1 MSDSVKDTSYQDF
14 TLICLR
20 KNLIKE
26 PVKVGNI
33 GLDLGGVVEHDG
45 VVHHGGVIVWVE
57 SNIEPTANN
66 IIRTFNTLK
75 CEN

>member
-1 MSDSVKDTSYQDF
+1 M
-14 TLICLR
+14 ICLR

-33 GLDLGGVVEHDG
+33 SLDLRGVVEHDG
-45 VVHHGGVIVWVE
+45 VVHHGGVIIRVE
-57 SNIEPTANN
+57 FDIVPTANN
-66 IIRTFNTLK
+66 VTRTFNTLT